1 MRLQVFLSKA
11 GVCSRRSAVDI
22 IRSGKARVNNRK
34 ILEPSFKINPAKDIV
49 FLSSKKILLKE
60 KVYIMM
66 NKPKGVTTTKK
77 DRFAK
82 RTVMDLLPR
91 RLSHLNPVGR
101 LDKDTTGLLL
111 LTNDG
116 ELINRLTHPRYN
128 IEKLYEARLNA
139 RLKDDDRVVLERGL
153 DLDGERTLPCRIRLR
168 EKSNLEII
176 LREGK
181 KRQIRRIFSKM
192 GYKVLDLKRSKEG
205 SLVLAGLKESR
216 WRALTEKELRGLRK
230 IC

>member
-34 ILEPSFKINPAKDIV
+34 ILEPSFNIDTAKDII
-49 FLSSKKILLKE
+49 FLNDKKISLKE
-60 KVYIMM
+60 EIYIML
-66 NKPKGVTTTKK
+66 NKPRGVTTTKK

-82 RTVMDLLPR
+82 RTVMDLLPPR
-91 RLSHLNPVGR
+91 MSHLNPVGR

-128 IEKLYEARLNA
+128 IEKLYEARLDA
-139 RLKDDDRVVLERGL
+139 RLKDADRVALERGI
-153 DLDGERTLPCRIRLR
+153 DLDDERTAPCRIQLR
-168 EKSNLEII
+168 EKSNLEIV
-176 LREGK
+176 LHEGK
-181 KRQIRRIFSKM
+181 KRQIRRMFSKM

-205 SLVLAGLKESR
+205 PLVLAGLGEGK
-216 WRALTEKELRGLRK
+216 WRALTEKEIRELS
-230 IC
+230 

>member
-205 SLVLAGLKESR
+205 SLAVAGLGEGR
-216 WRALTEKELRGLRK
+216 WRALTEKELRGLP
-230 IC
+230 

>member
-49 FLSSKKILLKE
+49 FLGSKKILLKE

-153 DLDGERTLPCRIRLR
+153 DLDGERTLPCRIQLR
-168 EKSNLEII
+168 EKSNLEIV
-176 LREGK
+176 LHEGK

-205 SLVLAGLKESR
+205 SLAVAGLGEGR
-216 WRALTEKELRGLRK
+216 WRALTEKELRGLP
-230 IC
+230 

>member
-34 ILEPSFKINPAKDIV
+34 ILEPSFNIDTAKDII
-49 FLSSKKILLKE
+49 FLNDKKISLKE
-60 KVYIMM
+60 EICIML
-66 NKPKGVTTTKK
+66 NKPRGVTTTKK

-82 RTVMDLLPR
+82 RTVMDLLPPR
-91 RLSHLNPVGR
+91 MSHLNPAGR

-111 LTNDG
+111 LTNNG

-128 IEKLYEARLNA
+128 IEKLYEVRLDA
-139 RLKDDDRVVLERGL
+139 RLKDADRAALERGI
-153 DLDGERTLPCRIRLR
+153 DLDGERTAPCRIRMT
-168 EKSNLEII
+168 KKNNLEIV
-176 LREGK
+176 LHEGK
-181 KRQIRRIFSKM
+181 KRQIRRMFSKM

-205 SLVLAGLKESR
+205 PLALAGLGEGK
-216 WRALTEKELRGLRK
+216 WRALTEKEIKELA
-230 IC
+230 

>member
-49 FLSSKKILLKE
+49 FLSGKKILLKE

-153 DLDGERTLPCRIRLR
+153 DLDGERTLPCRIQLR
-168 EKSNLEII
+168 EKSNLEIV
-176 LREGK
+176 LHEGK

-205 SLVLAGLKESR
+205 SLAVAGLGEGR
-216 WRALTEKELRGLRK
+216 WRALTEKELRGLP
-230 IC
+230 

>member
-49 FLSSKKILLKE
+49 FLSGKKILLKE

-153 DLDGERTLPCRIRLR
+153 DLDGEHTAPCRIQLR
-168 EKSNLEII
+168 EKSNLEIV
-176 LREGK
+176 LHEGK

-205 SLVLAGLKESR
+205 SLAVAGLGEGR
-216 WRALTEKELRGLRK
+216 WRALTEKELRGLP
-230 IC
+230 

>member
-34 ILEPSFKINPAKDIV
+34 ILEPSFNIDTAKDII
-49 FLSSKKILLKE
+49 FLNDKKISLKE
-60 KVYIMM
+60 EIYIML
-66 NKPKGVTTTKK
+66 NKPRGVTTTKK

-82 RTVMDLLPR
+82 RTVMDLLPPR
-91 RLSHLNPVGR
+91 MSHLNPAGR

-116 ELINRLTHPRYN
+116 DLINRLTHPRYN
-128 IEKLYEARLNA
+128 IEKLYEARLDA
-139 RLKDDDRVVLERGL
+139 RLKDADRAALERGI
-153 DLDGERTLPCRIRLR
+153 DLDGERTAPCRIRMT
-168 EKSNLEII
+168 KKNNLEIV
-176 LREGK
+176 LHEGK
-181 KRQIRRIFSKM
+181 KRQIRRMFSKM

-205 SLVLAGLKESR
+205 PLALAGLGEGR
-216 WRALTEKELRGLRK
+216 WRALTEKEIRELS
-230 IC
+230 